1 MAEKLF
7 EEGKPGIHHAKPTV
21 MTIKSLAFPADDF
34 AKPLLDGGRFDIVV
48 IGPAFVAGVIGRID
62 IDALDLPS
70 VERQESL
77 ESKKVVALD
86 DEIAGARV
94 TARQGWYIF
103 E

>member
-21 MTIKSLAFPADDF
+21 MAIKSLAFPSDDF

-48 IGPAFVAGVIGRID
+48 VCPAFVAGVIGRID

-70 VERQESL
+70 VERQEGL
-77 ESKKVVALD
+77 ESKKVVPLD
-86 DEIAGARV
+86 DEIASAGIAAR
-94 TARQGWYIF
+94 
-103 E
+103 